1 MPTLMLRGL
10 SSETMACI
18 KAYARREQT
27 QTSVAAAQLL
37 TIALDH
43 LDARSAGAATTNAKP
58 KRERSESAR
67 HAAQARWNT

>member
-1 MPTLMLRGL
+1 MIRRIDP
-10 SSETMACI
+10 ETMARV

-27 QTSVAAAQLL
+27 QTSIAAAQLL